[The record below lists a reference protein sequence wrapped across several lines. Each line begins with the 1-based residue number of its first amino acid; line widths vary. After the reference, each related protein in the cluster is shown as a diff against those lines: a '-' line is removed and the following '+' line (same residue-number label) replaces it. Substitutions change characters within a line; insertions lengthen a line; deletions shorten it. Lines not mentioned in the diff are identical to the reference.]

1 MAYSARMELGLF
13 ERPEND
19 ALRARALK
27 HLCAAFQGIDED
39 FIAAHP
45 ELPPVTTLLAHGVV
59 RPRNAP
65 RVCDANGCYIAED
78 PWQDI
83 PTILNRRDRFGRPD
97 RVADERDLAVWNAAE
112 ASVRRRDPSRVTFL
126 REDMSPIGRT
136 YVARMLLGLFNG
148 PSDRDLSDR
157 AIRRLCRAFQ
167 NIGEDY
173 LRANP
178 DTPLLYDLG
187 RQGLVRYQRDDKVC
201 DQNGCRI
208 VEDPWQDIPRS
219 IALGIVD
226 CEDASTWCAA
236 ERVVRYGIPARADII
251 AKDLPP
257 PDGRR
262 LYHIIVR
269 YPRRWIA
276 YARRMGIPVNDDG
289 IEDPNVPLGMKGFG
303 GFEGAVVQSRNLGLL
318 VSR

>member
-1 MAYSARMELGLF
+1 MAYTARMELGVF
-13 ERPEND
+13 ERPED
-19 ALRARALK
+19 DVLRERAIR

-39 FIAAHP
+39 FLRAHP
-45 ELPPVTTLLAHGVV
+45 EIPPVTDLIRSGFIRVQ
-59 RPRNAP
+59 NAG
-65 RVCDANGCYIAED
+65 RVCDRNGCFIAED

-83 PTILNRRDRFGRPD
+83 PTILNRKDEHGRPD

-112 ASVRRRDPSRVTFL
+112 AAVRRGVPSRVTFL

-136 YVARMLLGLFNG
+136 YVGRMKLGLFNG
-148 PSDRDLSDR
+148 PVDRELSDR

-173 LRANP
+173 LRAHP
-178 DTPLLYDLG
+178 DTPRIYDLG
-187 RQGLVRYQRDDKVC
+187 RQGLLRYQRDDKVC
-201 DQNGCRI
+201 DENGCRI

-219 IALGIVD
+219 RKLGVVD

-236 ERVVRYGIPARADII
+236 ERVVFDDVPAEADII

-262 LYHIIVR
+262 LYHIITRIPRNAVEMLR
-269 YPRRWIA
+269 RRGYPVT
-276 YARRMGIPVNDDG
+276 PNG

-303 GFEGAVVQSRNLGLL
+303 GFS
-318 VSR
+318 